1 MIRKRSERGDVPLG
15 CLVGLIVMGI
25 ALLIGLKV
33 VPLMVRVGDLES
45 TVQSLADRAGRVE
58 YDNKRIINDILV
70 QASKS
75 DLPVTKK
82 DIKIE
87 RTKAYNKIWVKFTV
101 QIDFIVYTYTW
112 NKEIYENRPT
122 F

>member
-1 MIRKRSERGDVPLG
+1 MIRKRSERGDVPVG

-33 VPLMVRVGDLES
+33 VPLMVRVGDLENK
-45 TVQSLADRAGRVE
+45 VEALADRAGRIE
-58 YDNKRIINDILV
+58 YDNKRIIRDILV
-70 QASKS
+70 QAEKS